1 MLAAGAVLAGA
12 ADFSHKL
19 HLKLIPKCTDCH
31 SSVATSTKVEDNLLP
46 TASACT
52 RCHQGQGVV
61 IREPEPTTLARFSH
75 EQHLKFGN
83 VSKVIASAID
93 RKTYLSAGGDL
104 LRRHLDTQNPCGAC
118 HRGLEESDVVTHAN
132 LPQMADCLVC
142 HSKIDPPDSCA
153 TCHSKTMVLKPLSHD
168 EGLFSN
174 HSSGRLKLDKTTCA
188 VCHGRRFTCLG
199 CH

>member
-1 MLAAGAVLAGA
+1 MESRA

-31 SSVATSTKVEDNLLP
+31 TSVATSTKVEDNLLP
-46 TASACT
+46 VRAACI
-52 RCHQGQGVV
+52 RCHSQGVV
-61 IREPEPTTLARFSH
+61 IRQPEPTTLARFSH
-75 EQHLKFGN
+75 RQHLQFGN
-83 VSKVIASAID
+83 VSKVIANAID
-93 RKTYLSAGGDL
+93 KKNYLSPPGD

-118 HRGLEESDVVTHAN
+118 HRGIEESEKVTHAN

-153 TCHSKTMVLKPLSHD
+153 TCHAKTMRLTPASHV
-168 EGLFSN
+168 EGFFSN
-174 HSSGRLKLDKTTCA
+174 HSSGKLNLDRTSCA

>member
-1 MLAAGAVLAGA
+1 MSHAEA

-31 SSVATSTKVEDNLLP
+31 TSVASSTKVEDNLLP
-46 TASACT
+46 TQAACT
-52 RCHQGQGVV
+52 RCHADGVS
-61 IREPEPTTLARFSH
+61 IREPDATVLARFSH
-75 EQHLKFGN
+75 QQHLQLGN
-83 VSKVIASAID
+83 VSKMIASAID
-93 RKTYLSAGGDL
+93 RKTYLSAPGEI
-104 LRRHLDTQNPCGAC
+104 RRHLDTQNPCGAC
-118 HRGLEESDVVTHAN
+118 HRGLEESDAVTHSN

-153 TCHSKTMVLKPLSHD
+153 TCHLKTMALKPASHD

-174 HSSGRLKLDKTTCA
+174 HSSGKLNLDKTTCA